1 MPSIAR
7 LAAYFFRLGALG
19 FGGPVALA
27 NAMRRDLVEERAWL
41 TAEEYEDGL
50 ALAAA
55 CPGPL
60 AYQLAVYCGYIRRGV
75 AGGLAVAVAF
85 ALAPFLLV
93 LAVAALYQRFAATW
107 QLRALFYGIAPAVV
121 ALIVRAC
128 WNLGRKTLRTD
139 VRAWLFFTIACA
151 VTVVVER
158 EIAWMFI
165 IAGLLG
171 ALVFGER
178 AAEGAGAPLS
188 AGAPLRAIIFPLYGG
203 TTSKLFLFFFK
214 TGLLVFGSG
223 LVIVPFLKAQVVD
236 EYHWLTNHQ
245 FLDAVAIGM
254 ISPGPVVIT
263 ATFVGYILDGVA
275 GALAAALG
283 IFTPPVLFVLC
294 ATPLLLRYR
303 NNARLRGFVRG
314 VGTAVVGVLVGTT
327 WLIARVAIGDALT
340 IAVALLSVAALARWR
355 KLPEPVVI
363 AAAAIVGLIA
373 YPLLQPQWVLR

>member
-1 MPSIAR
+1 RRHSHGRFRSVRHVQSAQLVAQSSGRRSDNGGDVRRGNRHVRALGSMPSIAR

-178 AAEGAGAPLS
+178 AGEGAGAPPSIGGPL
-188 AGAPLRAIIFPLYGG
+188 GAIVLPIYG

-236 EYHWLTNHQ
+236 EYHWLTN
-245 FLDAVAIGM
+245 
-254 ISPGPVVIT
+254 
-263 ATFVGYILDGVA
+263 
-275 GALAAALG
+275 
-283 IFTPPVLFVLC
+283 
-294 ATPLLLRYR
+294 
-303 NNARLRGFVRG
+303 
-314 VGTAVVGVLVGTT
+314 
-327 WLIARVAIGDALT
+327 
-340 IAVALLSVAALARWR
+340 
-355 KLPEPVVI
+355 
-363 AAAAIVGLIA
+363 
-373 YPLLQPQWVLR
+373 

>member
-1 MPSIAR
+1 MPLVNGS
-7 LAAYFFRLGALG
+7 LDPFR
-19 FGGPVALA
+19 GPIEFPAQRVKKCQPGCRAVC
-27 NAMRRDLVEERAWL
+27 LV
-41 TAEEYEDGL
+41 GL
-50 ALAAA
+50 E
-55 CPGPL
+55 P
-60 AYQLAVYCGYIRRGV
+60 
-75 AGGLAVAVAF
+75 
-85 ALAPFLLV
+85 
-93 LAVAALYQRFAATW
+93 LYQRFAATW

-178 AAEGAGAPLS
+178 AGEGAGAPLS
-188 AGAPLRAIIFPLYGG
+188 IGGPLGAIVLPIYG

-263 ATFVGYILDGVA
+263 ATFVGYLLDGVA
-275 GALAAALG
+275 GALAATLG

-314 VGTAVVGVLVGTT
+314 VGTAVVGVSLSSNVCHASRSNRT
-327 WLIARVAIGDALT
+327 LLT
-340 IAVALLSVAALARWR
+340 SRKFAKPNQFSPSSAYKSVPDW
-355 KLPEPVVI
+355 PE
-363 AAAAIVGLIA
+363 
-373 YPLLQPQWVLR
+373 

>member
-7 LAAYFFRLGALG
+7 LAAYFLRLGALG

-151 VTVVVER
+151 VTVIVER

-178 AAEGAGAPLS
+178 AGEGAGAPPS
-188 AGAPLRAIIFPLYGG
+188 SGAPLGAIVLPIYG
-203 TTSKLFLFFFK
+203 TTSELFLFFFK

-263 ATFVGYILDGVA
+263 ATFVGYLLDGVA
-275 GALAAALG
+275 GALAATLG

-314 VGTAVVGVLVGTT
+314 MGTAVVGVLVGTT
-327 WLIARVAIGDALT
+327 WLVGRVAIGDALT

-363 AAAAIVGLIA
+363 AAAAIIGLIA

>member
-7 LAAYFFRLGALG
+7 LAAYFLRLGALG

-275 GALAAALG
+275 GALAATLG

-294 ATPLLLRYR
+294 ATPILLRYR